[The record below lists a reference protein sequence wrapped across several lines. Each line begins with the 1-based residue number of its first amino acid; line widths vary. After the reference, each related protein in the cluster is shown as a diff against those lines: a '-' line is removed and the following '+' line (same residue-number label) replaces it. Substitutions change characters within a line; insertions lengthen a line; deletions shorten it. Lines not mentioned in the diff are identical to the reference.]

1 MQERAQ
7 IASRYEVW
15 QSIVEVQRWW
25 RNFNGPHAV
34 LDPKTIK
41 NCHSKLMKTGSVAD
55 SKRTGRPSTSRSKEN
70 IKIVR
75 EMFTKSPY
83 KSTCQA
89 ARESGLTRHTVMTSL
104 KSISFRPWKPRY
116 CHEITPEDCDRR
128 IEYGE
133 IMLRWHGD
141 CSELFDN
148 IIWTDEAIFHVGGF
162 VNCHNCH
169 YWAEFDPK

>member
-41 NCHSKLMKTGSVAD
+41 NCRSKLMKTGSVAD
-55 SKRTGRPSTSRSKEN
+55 SKRTGCPSTSRSEES
-70 IKIVR
+70 IKIFR

-89 ARESGLTRHTVMTSL
+89 ARESGLTRHTVMIAL
-104 KSISFRPWKPRY
+104 KSISFRPWKPRH

-128 IEYGE
+128 MEYGE

-141 CSELFDN
+141 CSELFETLSGLTKQFFTLGALLTVITV
-148 IIWTDEAIFHVGGF
+148 IIEQSLT
-162 VNCHNCH
+162 
-169 YWAEFDPK
+169 PK